1 MLPFDHTAAAGPTNV
16 SKMESSFTETEL
28 QRIRLCNA
36 LHSLLY
42 ETQILS
48 SKLDVKILVWL
59 ISGTLSVWLLALTD
73 FSVREL
79 TQKGFVILPGTNLT
93 SCLYSWLTL
102 YPT

>member
-16 SKMESSFTETEL
+16 NKMESSFIETEL

-59 ISGTLSVWLLALTD
+59 IAGTLSVWLLALTD

-79 TQKGFVILPGTNLT
+79 TQKGFVILLDTNLT